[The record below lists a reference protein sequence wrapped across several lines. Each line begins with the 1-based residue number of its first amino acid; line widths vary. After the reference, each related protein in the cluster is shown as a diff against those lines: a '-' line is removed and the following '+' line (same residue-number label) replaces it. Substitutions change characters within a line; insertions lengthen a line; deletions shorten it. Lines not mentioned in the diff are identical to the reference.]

1 MGTTVDYTSIALWA
15 PRTCSTILRCAAKRR
30 RTSPSVPDRMKGS
43 TRRIPIYKNR
53 WEGLFSSGIWT
64 AATWTFLEG
73 QLPNLAVK
81 LQTNDKDVFVGL
93 VLAIEFTAFSLRVP
107 KKS

>member
-73 QLPNLAVK
+73 QLPNLAVNCK
-81 LQTNDKDVFVGL
+81 QTTRTFLSGS
-93 VLAIEFTAFSLRVP
+93 FWQ
-107 KKS
+107 